1 MGRRKEH
8 AQVDRVTVFVL
19 VFTPFFLLRKKLE
32 RWGGITEGKRKGTG
46 ELIPALGEEVC
57 LTYAT
62 NKYLLLSL
70 PVQTLRSSNVMHS
83 FLHKNKQEETKARR
97 ESAERR
103 GKMKAVRL
111 ASVRKSFC
119 KKRTTEE
126 NKERIRG

>member
-32 RWGGITEGKRKGTG
+32 RWGGITDGKRKGTG

-83 FLHKNKQEETKARR
+83 FLHKKN
-97 ESAERR
+97 
-103 GKMKAVRL
+103 
-111 ASVRKSFC
+111 
-119 KKRTTEE
+119 KKRQKLEGRAQREE
-126 NKERIRG
+126 GR

>member
-70 PVQTLRSSNVMHS
+70 FPSRRFAHLMLCILSSIR
-83 FLHKNKQEETKARR
+83 KNKKRQKLEGRAQREEGR
-97 ESAERR
+97 
-103 GKMKAVRL
+103 
-111 ASVRKSFC
+111 
-119 KKRTTEE
+119 
-126 NKERIRG
+126 